1 MNKTLLLFF
10 LSLAFVSQSQNH
22 VISFGVGVPNL
33 YKAAFLIADN
43 GSEIKYKGLG
53 PIHLK
58 YENRIHDRIGIGLSI
73 NHVRYQFDFKDQ
85 YLDTNQGRI
94 LVNDIRIKG
103 QNTAFNAKLNFHYLK
118 QEGNVD
124 LYSGFGLG
132 LKFGKPKVT
141 ATYEDSKPKITFPNL
156 SIIGA
161 EFTLIGIRTYFTENI
176 GAYVELGIA
185 KSIVQAGLSIRFD

>member
-1 MNKTLLLFF
+1 MKKTLLLLF
-10 LSLAFVSQSQNH
+10 LTQALFSQSQNQ
-22 VISFGVGVPNL
+22 VVSFGLGAPNL

-43 GSEIKYKGLG
+43 GNEVKYKGLG

-58 YENRIHDRIGIGLSI
+58 YENRIHERISIGLSI

-103 QNTAFNAKLNFHYLK
+103 QNTAFNAKFNFHYLK
-118 QEGNVD
+118 QEGMVD

-132 LKFGKPKVT
+132 LRFGKPKVS
-141 ATYEDSKPKITFPNL
+141 ATYEGSKPKITLPNL

-161 EFTLIGIRTYFTENI
+161 EFTLLGVRTYFTENI
-176 GAYVELGIA
+176 GAYAELGIA
-185 KSIVQAGLSIRFD
+185 KSIVQAGLSYRFD